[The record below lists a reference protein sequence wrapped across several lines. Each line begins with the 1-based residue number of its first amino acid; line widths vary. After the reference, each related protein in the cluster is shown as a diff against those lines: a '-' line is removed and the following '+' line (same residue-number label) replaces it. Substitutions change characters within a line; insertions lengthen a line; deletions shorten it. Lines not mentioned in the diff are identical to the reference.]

1 MNALFI
7 YPEIPETFWSFK
19 YALEYVSKK
28 SAFPP
33 LGLLTIAAMVPD
45 TWHKRLVDMNVRP
58 LTDEDLL
65 WADYAFISVM
75 SVQKASFS
83 QVLIR
88 CRDLEVKV
96 VAGGPYFTA
105 EEGPI
110 VGVEH
115 LVLGE
120 AEETFRYFLEDL
132 SKGKA
137 QEIYISESKPDL
149 SLTCEPDW
157 SLIDFRDYDSMLL
170 QFSRGCPFDCEF
182 CDIMRINGRKQ
193 RTKSAS
199 RFIAE
204 VEGLFL
210 RGWRGS
216 VFIVD
221 DNFIGV
227 KSKAKEMLRALAV
240 WMDNHGR
247 PFHFFT
253 EASVN
258 LAEDDELMN
267 LMAEA
272 GFNKVFI
279 GIESPNA
286 KSLGEAGK
294 TQNLRTDLLKSVH
307 TIQSHGLEVMGGF
320 IIGFDS
326 DPEDIFEKQ
335 IEFIQGSGIIMAMV
349 GLLEALKGTK
359 LWNRLNIEGRLL
371 SESSGDNTDC
381 ELNFIPKMDRETLIN
396 GYRRV
401 LETIYAPAAYYR
413 RCKDF
418 LHLYK
423 QRTITTINSSGIVA
437 FFRSLWRIGFCNE
450 EGFRRY
456 YWKLLI
462 RSLLTHP
469 KTFGEV
475 VRLMIVGIHFRKCL
489 LKSGL
494 VPDFPGLGQAGN
506 AGMEPLRTA

>member
-19 YALEYVSKK
+19 YALEYISKK

-45 TWHKRLVDMNVRP
+45 TWNKRLVDMNIRP
-58 LTDEDLL
+58 LTDEDLI
-65 WADYAFISVM
+65 WADYAFISAM

-83 QVLIR
+83 RVLIR
-88 CRDLEVKV
+88 CRDLGVKV
-96 VAGGPYFTA
+96 VAGGPHFTM
-105 EEGPI
+105 EEGAI
-110 VGVEH
+110 EGVDH

-120 AEETFRYFLEDL
+120 AEETFRNFLEDF
-132 SKGKA
+132 SKGQAKG
-137 QEIYISESKPDL
+137 IYIPELKPDL
-149 SLTCEPDW
+149 DLACEPDW

-182 CDIMRINGRKQ
+182 CDIVRINGRKQ
-193 RTKSAS
+193 RTKSPS
-199 RFIAE
+199 RFISE

-210 RGWRGS
+210 KGWRGS

-227 KSKAKEMLRALAV
+227 KSKAKEMLKVLAH
-240 WMDNHGR
+240 WMDKHGR

-258 LAEDDELMN
+258 LAEDEELMN

-286 KSLGEAGK
+286 QSLGEAGK
-294 TQNLRTDLLKSVH
+294 QQNLRVDLLKSVRI
-307 TIQSHGLEVMGGF
+307 IQRHGLEVMGGF

-349 GLLEALKGTK
+349 GLLEALKGTR
-359 LWNRLNIEGRLL
+359 LWKRLSSEGRLL

-381 ELNFIPKMDRETLIN
+381 ELNFIPKMNRETLLS

-413 RCKDF
+413 RCREF
-418 LHLYK
+418 LVQYK
-423 QRTITTINSSGIVA
+423 QHTVSIIDGSGIRA
-437 FFRSLWRIGFCNE
+437 FFKSLWRIGICNE
-450 EGFRRY
+450 EGFRPY

-462 RSLLTHP
+462 RSILTQP

-489 LKSGL
+489 LKDKIFFGL
-494 VPDFPGLGQAGN
+494 PTLDPAGKL
-506 AGMEPLRTA
+506 A

>member
-45 TWHKRLVDMNVRP
+45 TWHKRLVDMNVRQ

-75 SVQKASFS
+75 SVQKTSFAR
-83 QVLIR
+83 VLLR
-88 CRDLEVKV
+88 CRDLGVKV
-96 VAGGPYFTA
+96 VAGGPHFTA
-105 EEGPI
+105 EEGTI
-110 VGVEH
+110 AGVDH

-120 AEETFRYFLEDL
+120 AEETFRHFLEDL
-132 SKGKA
+132 LNGQAK
-137 QEIYISESKPDL
+137 ELYIPETRPDL
-149 SLTCEPDW
+149 GLTCEPDW

-182 CDIMRINGRKQ
+182 CDIVRINGRRQ
-193 RTKSAS
+193 RTKSAY

-210 RGWRGS
+210 KGWRGS

-227 KSKAKEMLRALAV
+227 TSKVKEMLTALAG
-240 WMDNHGR
+240 WMEAHGR

-253 EASVN
+253 EASVD
-258 LAEDDELMN
+258 LAEDAELMN

-286 KSLGEAGK
+286 ESLGEAGK
-294 TQNLRTDLLKSVH
+294 LQNLRTDLLKSVRI
-307 TIQSHGLEVMGGF
+307 IQNHGLEVMGGF

-335 IEFIQGSGIIMAMV
+335 VEFIQRSGIIMAMV

-359 LWNRLNIEGRLL
+359 LWKRLKSEGRLL

-381 ELNFIPKMDRETLIN
+381 ELNFIPRMNRETLIS

-401 LETIYAPAAYYR
+401 LETIYAPDAYYR
-413 RCKDF
+413 RCREF
-418 LHLYK
+418 LLVYRQHTVS
-423 QRTITTINSSGIVA
+423 TIDGSGIMA
-437 FFRSLWRIGFCNE
+437 FLRSLWRIGICNE
-450 EGFRRY
+450 EGFGRY
-456 YWKLLI
+456 YWRLLVW
-462 RSLLTHP
+462 SLVTRP
-469 KTFGEV
+469 KTFGEA

-489 LKSGL
+489 LQSRP
-494 VPDFPGLGQAGN
+494 VPGFPGLGPTGN
-506 AGMEPLRTA
+506 AGMKPIRTI